1 MQLKKIIIA
10 LIVSLMSVPAIAQ
23 LNKPAADAFLKRI
36 VKDRASSFVCEYM
49 AADSGSDVF
58 EIESSG
64 KYIILRGNNGV
75 SVASALNYYLKNYC
89 NSIITWNGS
98 NLQLPAQLPV
108 VEKKEHHVTP
118 YKYRYYIN
126 YCTFNYSM
134 CWWNWERWQQEIDW
148 MALNGINMPL
158 ALTGEEAIWQEVYR
172 EMGFSDAELDKFFS
186 GPAYFSWLWM
196 GNIDAWGGPLPQHWK
211 DTHKALQQQILIA
224 ERNMGMM
231 PVLPAFTGHVPPA
244 FKDKFPGENVKRTN
258 WDAGFPDV
266 YILDPGSPMFEKIG
280 KKFIEAQ
287 TKAFGTDHF
296 YSADTFNENV
306 PPSNDSLFLD
316 AMSRKVYASMAAA
329 DPKAVWVM
337 QGWMFHYNA
346 SYWHPTQIGALL
358 NAVPDD
364 NMIVL
369 DLYSE
374 SHPVWNHTQAYYG
387 KPWIWNMLHNF
398 GGNTGMWGA
407 MDAVAHDP
415 ATALHGPAS
424 GKMAGIG
431 LTPEG
436 IEQNPALYQLM
447 LDNVWR
453 DQPLHV
459 DEWLKSYAKRRYNTR
474 NAAIDKAW
482 QILYHT
488 VYSGGPTEGAPESI
502 IVARP
507 TLDIAADRVKTK
519 LNYDPAQLVPAW
531 DLFVGAIPQIKPIE
545 GFKYDLVDLTRQVLG
560 NYASPLQQK
569 IATAYRNKDL
579 AAFRKYSTEFLGL
592 LDDMDT
598 LLGMQDGFLLGKW
611 ISDARS
617 HGITTAEKNL
627 YEFNAKDLV
636 TLWGDKDSPLHEY
649 SNRQWNGLIKGF
661 YKPRWEQ
668 FFTLLGQSL
677 QKNEAPDLSAFEA
690 NVKAFEWKWVNGHDK
705 YAARP
710 QGDAV
715 KMVMKLHEKY
725 RKMMY

>member
-1 MQLKKIIIA
+1 MQLKRIIVA
-10 LIVSLMSVPAIAQ
+10 LLVSGLSIPAMAQ
-23 LNKPAADAFLKRI
+23 LNKTATEAFLKRI
-36 VKDRASSFVCEYM
+36 VKDRAAAFTFEYL
-49 AADSGSDVF
+49 AADSGRDVF
-58 EIESSG
+58 EIESKAG
-64 KYIILRGNNGV
+64 RIVLRGNNGV
-75 SVASALNYYLKNYC
+75 SIASALNYYLKNYC

-98 NLQLPAQLPV
+98 NLQLPAKLPAV
-108 VEKKEHHVTP
+108 TQKEHHATP

-148 MALNGINMPL
+148 MAMNGINMPL
-158 ALTGEEAIWQEVYR
+158 ALTGEEAIWQEVYK
-172 EMGFSDAELDKFFS
+172 EMGFTDAELDKFFS

-196 GNIDAWGGPLPQHWK
+196 GNIDAWGGPLPKHWK
-211 DTHKALQQQILIA
+211 DSHKALQQKILAA

-244 FKDKFPGENVKRTN
+244 FKDKFPGETVKKTN

-266 YILDPGSPMFEKIG
+266 YILDPGSPMFDKIG
-280 KKFIEAQ
+280 KRFIEVQ

-306 PPSNDSLFLD
+306 PPSNDSSFLD
-316 AMSRKVYASMAAA
+316 AMSKKVFASMASA

-346 SYWHPTQIGALL
+346 SYWHPTQISALL
-358 NAVPDD
+358 KAVPDE
-364 NMIVL
+364 NMIIL

-374 SHPVWNHTQAYYG
+374 SHPVWYNTEAYYG

-398 GGNTGMWGA
+398 GGNTGMWGG
-407 MDAVAHDP
+407 MDSVAHNP
-415 ATALHGPAS
+415 AAALHHPGS
-424 GKMAGIG
+424 KNLSGIG

-436 IEQNPALYQLM
+436 IEQNPALYHLM

-453 DQPLHV
+453 DQPLNV
-459 DEWLKSYAKRRYNTR
+459 DEWLKTYAGRRYNTH
-474 NAAIDKAW
+474 NEQIDQAW

-519 LNYDPAQLVPAW
+519 LSYDPAKLIPAW
-531 DLFVGAIPQIKPIE
+531 DLFVKAIPQVKPTA
-545 GFKYDLVDLTRQVLG
+545 GFRYDLVDLTRQVLG

-569 IATAYRNKDL
+569 VATAYQQKDL
-579 AAFRKYSTEFLGL
+579 AAFQQYSKQFLAL

-598 LLGMQDGFLLGKW
+598 LLGTQEGFLLGKW
-611 ISDARS
+611 VSDARS
-617 HGITTAEKNL
+617 NGITEAERNL

-661 YKPRWEQ
+661 YKPRWAQ
-668 FFTLLGQSL
+668 FFKLLESSL
-677 QKNEAPDLSAFEA
+677 QSGKTADLAAFETQIR
-690 NVKAFEWKWVNGHDK
+690 AFEWKWVNSHDK
-705 YAARP
+705 YAAVP
-710 QGDAV
+710 KGDAV
-715 KMVMKLHEKY
+715 KAVVRLYEKY
-725 RKMMY
+725 RKMI